1 MDALGYLAATAAAVA
16 GGGIN
21 ALGGGG
27 TLVTFPVLLGLGVPS
42 VAANMTNTVALSVGH
57 VGGTWAQRE
66 GLKGQGR
73 RLPVLLTAG
82 AVGGVC
88 GALLLKY
95 TSDDRLRQLIPVLL
109 GLATILL
116 ALQPRL
122 RVWLGRHAAAAG
134 RPDAAWLVPAI
145 AVGAVYGGYFGAG
158 LGVMMLAML
167 GLGVHQPLN
176 RSNVLKQLLAFVINF
191 VAALLFVF
199 TGKVWWGLAG
209 LMAAGRLLGGVL
221 GGRVAGRLNPERFRL
236 VVVAVGAAVTIA
248 YAVKVWF

>member
-1 MDALGYLAATAAAVA
+1 
-16 GGGIN
+16 
-21 ALGGGG
+21 
-27 TLVTFPVLLGLGVPS
+27 
-42 VAANMTNTVALSVGH
+42 MTNTVALSVGH

-209 LMAAGRLLGGVL
+209 LMAAGSLLGVVL
-221 GGRVAGRLNPERFRL
+221 MVGGSIPGETRTLSIAIYDRVQAFDMAGAHLMALAL
-236 VVVAVGAAVTIA
+236 VACSLAALAFVFA
-248 YAVKVWF
+248 ADRSASRGRPLQDR